1 MISNSASLPPAAL
14 SYEALSKRFGQTL
27 ALKPLTLKVEP
38 GEFMGVI
45 GPSGAGKSTLL
56 RLTNRLI
63 EPTSGRLSYG
73 EVDVT
78 GLRGDALRHWR
89 AAAAMIF
96 QQFNLVPRLDVLTN
110 VLIGTLERNSGVATL
125 FKQFGKEER
134 ARAILALDRLGMAQA
149 ALQRA
154 DSLSGGQQ
162 QRVAIARALLQDP
175 RLILADEPIASLDPH
190 NSRAVMDALK
200 EINEADGITIMCNL
214 HTLEMARLYCHRLV
228 GLNAGAVVFDGSPS
242 ELDRAALAAIYGD
255 ELSALEPSAV
265 A

>member
-1 MISNSASLPPAAL
+1 MTSHSASLPPAPL
-14 SYEALSKRFGQTL
+14 SYEALSKRFGQTI
-27 ALKPLTLKVEP
+27 ALKPLTLTVEP
-38 GEFMGVI
+38 GEFVGII

-63 EPTSGRLSYG
+63 EPTSGRIRYG
-73 EVDVT
+73 DLDVT
-78 GLRGDALRHWR
+78 GLRGNALRHWR
-89 AAAAMIF
+89 ASAAMIF

-110 VLIGTLERNSGVATL
+110 VLIGTLERNSGIATL

-134 ARAILALDRLGMAQA
+134 ARAILALDRLGMADA

-175 RLILADEPIASLDPH
+175 RLILADEPIASLDP
-190 NSRAVMDALK
+190 NNARAVMDALK
-200 EINEADGITIMCNL
+200 EINKSDGITVMCNL
-214 HTLEMARLYCHRLV
+214 HTLVTAREYCHRIV
-228 GLNAGAVVFDGSPS
+228 GLNAGAVVYDGPPAK
-242 ELDRAALAAIYGD
+242 LDRAALAAIYGD
-255 ELSALEPSAV
+255 ELSKLEPSAV